1 MKTKLSFC
9 VITVLSLMALASV
22 CMGVFWLP
30 EVFSY
35 LLSFLSGGA
44 LLLFGILC
52 ALIALIF
59 LGILLSAFAFPKAM
73 AEDKIFT
80 PRIARRSRRLSVSLF
95 ADSVLLCAAALWLI
109 GAGERLLMPAM
120 LFVSLIGAVVALA
133 VYALSDYIA
142 RAAVLKEEAE
152 LTL

>member
-1 MKTKLSFC
+1 MKTRFPGYVAAVLILTLVASFC
-9 VITVLSLMALASV
+9 
-22 CMGVFWLP
+22 MGGLWLP

-35 LLSFLSGGA
+35 LSSFLSGGS
-44 LLLFGILC
+44 LLLFGTLC
-52 ALIALIF
+52 GLIALIF
-59 LGILLSAFAFPKAM
+59 LGILFAAFAFPKAM

-80 PRIARRSRRLSVSLF
+80 PKIAKRSRRLSVSLF
-95 ADSVLLCAAALWLI
+95 ADSLLLCIAALWLI